1 MQHTTL
7 KVNGGGRGGS
17 EAARGPDDVG
27 GQGGGGSETVRGP
40 KAVGGPDDVG
50 GQGVGGGVSETVRGP
65 EAVGVL
71 MMWGEGGGGRDSE
84 AVGCSD
90 DVSIGLRAT
99 HSFGHC

>member
-1 MQHTTL
+1 MMWGD
-7 KVNGGGRGGS
+7 KGW
-17 EAARGPDDVG
+17 
-27 GQGGGGSETVRGP
+27 GGGG
-40 KAVGGPDDVG
+40 
-50 GQGVGGGVSETVRGP
+50 SETVRGP

-71 MMWGEGGGGRDSE
+71 MMWGEGGGGCGDSE